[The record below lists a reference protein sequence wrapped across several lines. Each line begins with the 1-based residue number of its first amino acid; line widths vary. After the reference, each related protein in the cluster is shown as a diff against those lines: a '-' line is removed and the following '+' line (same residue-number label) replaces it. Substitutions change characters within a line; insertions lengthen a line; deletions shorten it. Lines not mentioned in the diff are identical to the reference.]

1 MKFYASSKLWNFIGI
16 KLFIMLAYCLF
27 HTLIFP
33 YTDNLCFLY
42 FLAMSL
48 VLYWYYYIKL
58 LLCIIIISIMFIY
71 IILLLY
77 IISIFYINVFYII
90 TFISSCQFTFL
101 SAFLCSESVSSCSTI
116 GSYVVMPK
124 IGSSLQVTESLL
136 KPSSQAHVFVNVYD
150 SPVKYRICI

>member
-1 MKFYASSKLWNFIGI
+1 
-16 KLFIMLAYCLF
+16 MLAYCVF

-71 IILLLY
+71 IILLY

-90 TFISSCQFTFL
+90 TFISSCHYFV
-101 SAFLCSESVSSCSTI
+101 CISV
-116 GSYVVMPK
+116 
-124 IGSSLQVTESLL
+124 L
-136 KPSSQAHVFVNVYD
+136 
-150 SPVKYRICI
+150 RISI